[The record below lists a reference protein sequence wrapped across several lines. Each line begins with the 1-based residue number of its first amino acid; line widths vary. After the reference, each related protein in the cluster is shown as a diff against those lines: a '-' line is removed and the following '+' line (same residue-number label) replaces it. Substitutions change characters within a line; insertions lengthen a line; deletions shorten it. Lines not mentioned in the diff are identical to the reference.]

1 MKRFVFA
8 AATVLASAAFTL
20 GAVELALQIA
30 DYPPSVFSPWI
41 RDRDTGYRY
50 APLLHTRMKRPK
62 EYDVAF
68 ETNSLGMRDDEV
80 GPKHGQR
87 ILMLGDSFASGYG
100 IERGEMFAD
109 ILERN
114 LGVEIVD
121 AAVGGYEIIHQARW
135 FEAHGRDLAPD
146 LVVYVVYL
154 GNDLSRN
161 DEWRVDESGALVSP
175 EREFPVR
182 RPYEIKLLA
191 LYKSFRYRR
200 KIEQE
205 QQRGDWVPKP
215 DYLVTAERELSD
227 GAKKDYADVEQLLE
241 RLRDDVRAAGA
252 ELVVVLVPY
261 RTMVDRT
268 ERERFSAMT
277 AGFDARYDLDAPARR
292 TGAILERLGVEYF
305 DLSPALRMHFDAGGD
320 PLYFPVDGHLNARGN
335 ALVAQA
341 LTPML
346 ESRVARLRGAKN

>member
-1 MKRFVFA
+1 
-8 AATVLASAAFTL
+8 VLASAAFTL

-50 APLLHTRMKRPK
+50 APSLHTRMKRPK

-80 GPKHGQR
+80 GPKHGPR

-135 FEAHGRDLAPD
+135 FEAHGRELAPD

-161 DEWRVDESGALVSP
+161 DEWRVDESGALVSL

-182 RPYEIKLLA
+182 RAYEIKLLS

-200 KIEQE
+200 KIEEE

-215 DYLVTAERELSD
+215 DYLATAERELSD
-227 GAKKDYADVEQLLE
+227 GAKKDYADVEQLLG
-241 RLRDDVRAAGA
+241 RLRDDVRAGGA
-252 ELVVVLVPY
+252 ELFVVLVPY
-261 RTMVDRT
+261 RTMVDRK
-268 ERERFSAMT
+268 ERDRFSAMT
-277 AGFDARYDLDAPARR
+277 AGLRGTLRSRCARPPHGGDSREARRRVLRPVAGLARALRRGRRPLVLPGRRPPQRARQRAGRASAHPGAGKPCRPARR
-292 TGAILERLGVEYF
+292 RKELKKTSA
-305 DLSPALRMHFDAGGD
+305 
-320 PLYFPVDGHLNARGN
+320 
-335 ALVAQA
+335 
-341 LTPML
+341 
-346 ESRVARLRGAKN
+346 